1 MIPNIDID
9 ELCRLSELA
18 RRNMNS
24 SPVPFPHATG
34 GSFPAT
40 VSTGVAC
47 FEREPELQSESGIET
62 PDQLTGAAM
71 LALATA
77 RRTRNKV
84 VVYRSEMRK
93 EYEGR

>member
-1 MIPNIDID
+1 M
-9 ELCRLSELA
+9 
-18 RRNMNS
+18 
-24 SPVPFPHATG
+24 PFPHATD

-71 LALATA
+71 FALATA